1 MAKVKK
7 NIQAWAITYADMV
20 TLLLTFF
27 VLLLVIL
34 SEAERQVDYQITKL
48 LDKAHKQ
55 MEAALTEESIDVE
68 RATKGV
74 KITIRGKLF
83 KQLSPD
89 IEPRYNKVIGQIG
102 ELIKQTDI
110 MSIDFVKAGLDS
122 AHEYFGLVNELEN
135 RGQEL
140 AIEIRCEGHTDDAPI
155 PKDMKTEYESNWQL
169 SSDRSLNVV
178 KLMRQYAS
186 MPEKYFSLEGQISG
200 LEEIPSPENYG
211 ENINYK
217 LAAIHAFIEVG
228 KELIFSEDK
237 VINFQDKLYEK
248 FKKNGLPRKE
258 FKASVKYGNLVSE
271 HIMKW
276 ASKDMYN
283 QTRTYPKYTI
293 LQGDEFWKPTP
304 PDYMDGIEPHWNK
317 IRTLVLESADQFPA
331 SPPKAFDMTPGS
343 PFHKELIEVYD
354 ITNKLDDE
362 QLAIA
367 SFWDCNPYVT
377 HHRGHAMFAT

>member
-1 MAKVKK
+1 MAKPKK

-110 MSIDFVKAGLDS
+110 MSIDFVEAGLDS

-135 RGQEL
+135 RGQ
-140 AIEIRCEGHTDDAPI
+140 
-155 PKDMKTEYESNWQL
+155 
-169 SSDRSLNVV
+169 
-178 KLMRQYAS
+178 
-186 MPEKYFSLEGQISG
+186 
-200 LEEIPSPENYG
+200 
-211 ENINYK
+211 
-217 LAAIHAFIEVG
+217 
-228 KELIFSEDK
+228 
-237 VINFQDKLYEK
+237 
-248 FKKNGLPRKE
+248 
-258 FKASVKYGNLVSE
+258 
-271 HIMKW
+271 
-276 ASKDMYN
+276 
-283 QTRTYPKYTI
+283 
-293 LQGDEFWKPTP
+293 
-304 PDYMDGIEPHWNK
+304 
-317 IRTLVLESADQFPA
+317 
-331 SPPKAFDMTPGS
+331 
-343 PFHKELIEVYD
+343 
-354 ITNKLDDE
+354 
-362 QLAIA
+362 
-367 SFWDCNPYVT
+367 
-377 HHRGHAMFAT
+377 

>member
-1 MAKVKK
+1 MAKVRK
-7 NIQAWAITYADMV
+7 NAQAWAITYADMV

-89 IEPRYNKVIGQIG
+89 IEPKYNKVIGQIG

-110 MSIDFVKAGLDS
+110 MSIDFVEAGLDS
-122 AHEYFGLVNELEN
+122 AHEYFGLVNELKN

-155 PKDMKTEYESNWQL
+155 PKDMKIEYESNWQL

-186 MPEKYFSLEGQISG
+186 MPERYFSALGYGPHRPLISIPTIRSKKNKREKDK
-200 LEEIPSPENYG
+200 LREYNRRVEIY
-211 ENINYK
+211 
-217 LAAIHAFIEVG
+217 LDAFARDKIQTDEQ
-228 KELIFSEDK
+228 ELI
-237 VINFQDKLYEK
+237 NRLTG
-248 FKKNGLPRKE
+248 KKKTKNVE
-258 FKASVKYGNLVSE
+258 VSIE
-271 HIMKW
+271 
-276 ASKDMYN
+276 
-283 QTRTYPKYTI
+283 QT
-293 LQGDEFWKPTP
+293 
-304 PDYMDGIEPHWNK
+304 
-317 IRTLVLESADQFPA
+317 S
-331 SPPKAFDMTPGS
+331 
-343 PFHKELIEVYD
+343 
-354 ITNKLDDE
+354 
-362 QLAIA
+362 
-367 SFWDCNPYVT
+367 
-377 HHRGHAMFAT
+377 